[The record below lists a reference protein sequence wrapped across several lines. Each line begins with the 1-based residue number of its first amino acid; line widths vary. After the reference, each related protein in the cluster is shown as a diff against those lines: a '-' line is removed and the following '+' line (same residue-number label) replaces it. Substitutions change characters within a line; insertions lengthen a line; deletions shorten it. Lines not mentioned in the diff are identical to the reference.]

1 MSLVDTLAFARHI
14 PPRQLLRRLF
24 LKARRRIECRIQP
37 DLIAARATLRRQA
50 ALSPF
55 PPRPETAWHSPEGWH
70 FRFLNREISC
80 GPLIDW
86 QLGGPG
92 DANQLW
98 AMNLHYF
105 EWSEHL
111 SDSAF
116 VEAVEQ
122 WIAANPPFAP
132 EANRAGWNAYAL
144 SLRCVAL
151 LQALARRRHLLE
163 SAWVDRLT
171 QTVAS
176 QLIYLEQH
184 LETDIGGNHLIKN
197 ILALLWGSC
206 AIVSEDAP
214 RWRRKGL
221 TLLRRALTQIMPDG
235 MHVERS
241 PSYHAQVLADLLS
254 IRHALGDDPLG
265 GRLDEAIARAA
276 QVAADLTHPDGGP
289 ALFGDAGL
297 GMARSPT
304 ECLSAT
310 ALLLNHKRITPRAF
324 FDLPDGGYV
333 GLRHDNNLLLV
344 DAGPL
349 GPDALPGHAHGDIG
363 SIEWSVA
370 GERIIVDQGVF
381 EYVAGERRQRSR
393 SAACHNTLAAPG
405 ADQGIFFSAF
415 RLGARTKI
423 ARRSVDFADGI
434 MRLVVAHRGFVG
446 PSGGARHERAIEAS
460 ADRIIIDDRID
471 RPLAGAAITF
481 LLAPDIRATKSDGAV
496 DLAGADA
503 TCRIETDGEA
513 TIEEAMWWPD
523 MGVEC
528 PTHRVRIAVPD
539 RRCRTTLTI
548 VSRKGS

>member
-1 MSLVDTLAFARHI
+1 MRLADTLAFARHI

-24 LKARRRIECRIQP
+24 LTARRRIERRVQP
-37 DLIAARATLRRQA
+37 ELIAARATLRRQA
-50 ALSPF
+50 PQSPF
-55 PPRPETAWHSPEGWH
+55 PPRPETAWHGPEGWR
-70 FRFLNREISC
+70 FRFLNRELAC
-80 GPLIDW
+80 GSLIDW
-86 QLGGPG
+86 QLG
-92 DANQLW
+92 NQLW
-98 AMNLHYF
+98 AMTLHYF

-111 SDSAF
+111 ADAAF
-116 VEAVEQ
+116 VEAVDQ
-122 WIAANPPFAP
+122 WTAANPPFTPDA
-132 EANRAGWNAYAL
+132 ERAGWNAYAL

-151 LQALARRRHLLE
+151 LQTLARRRPTLE

-171 QTVAS
+171 QTIAS
-176 QLIYLEQH
+176 QLTYLEQH
-184 LETDIGGNHLIKN
+184 LETDIGGNHLVKN

-206 AIVSEDAP
+206 AIASDDAP

-221 TLLRRALTQIMPDG
+221 TLLRRALTQILPDG
-235 MHVERS
+235 MHIERS
-241 PSYHAQVLADLLS
+241 PSYHSQVLADLIA
-254 IRHALGDDPLG
+254 IRHALVDDPLG
-265 GRLDEAIARAA
+265 GELDKAIAQAA
-276 QVAADLTHPDGGP
+276 QVVADLAHPDGGP

-297 GMARSPT
+297 SMARAPA
-304 ECLSAT
+304 ECLAAA
-310 ALLLNHKRITPRAF
+310 ALLLNHKRITPRAS

-333 GLRHDNNLLLV
+333 GLRSDNDLLLV

-381 EYVAGERRQRSR
+381 EYVAGERRHKGR
-393 SAACHNTLAAPG
+393 SAASHNTLAAPG
-405 ADQGIFFSAF
+405 ADQGVFFGAF

-446 PSGGARHERAIEAS
+446 SNGGARHERAIEAS

-471 RPLAGAAITF
+471 RPLAGAAIAF
-481 LLAPDIRATKSDGAV
+481 LLAPDIRATKSDGAIE
-496 DLAGADA
+496 LTGARA

-513 TIEEAMWWPD
+513 TIEEAVWWPD
-523 MGVEC
+523 MGTQR
-528 PTHRVRIAVPD
+528 PTHRVRIAL
-539 RRCRTTLTI
+539 RGRHCRTTLTV